1 MNKEKSFKRTELVP
15 ELADAASAKESQGGC
30 ADYLWSYSA
39 IEAFDEF
46 EDRMSGIDEEATRE
60 RVCALLKERGLTDR
74 VLSEKIGISRQAVN
88 KWRHKKNFVDIENLY
103 ILSGILRMKIDDLL
117 VPRKRSQERAVLIET
132 NGNIGDL
139 SNLRLKRL
147 KRYYVL
153 IMEMMGRKMPRDASQ
168 AS

>member
-1 MNKEKSFKRTELVP
+1 
-15 ELADAASAKESQGGC
+15 
-30 ADYLWSYSA
+30 
-39 IEAFDEF
+39 
-46 EDRMSGIDEEATRE
+46 MSGIDEEATRE

-88 KWRHKKNFVDIENLY
+88 KWRHKMNFVDIENLY

-153 IMEMMGRKMPRDASQ
+153 IMEMMARKMPRDASQ

>member
-15 ELADAASAKESQGGC
+15 GLADAASAKESQGGC

-39 IEAFDEF
+39 IETFDEF